1 MTPQEQINQLE
12 QRIKKLEGII
22 DSITRADRFVFDKP
36 LMGEIRGLKLGQTG
50 GKVGFFGT
58 EPSLQ
63 YSTALNSTAT
73 ASYGSN
79 EQNIINAIRA
89 GLIQYGLFHS

>member
-1 MTPQEQINQLE
+1 MTPQEEIQQLKERISKLE
-12 QRIKKLEGII
+12 QTVNYF
-22 DSITRADRFVFDKP
+22 TRADRFVFDKP

-50 GKVGFFGT
+50 GKLGFFGA
-58 EPSLQ
+58 EPTTQ
-63 YSTALNSTAT
+63 YSTALNSTAG